1 MYAYQMDVPRPI
13 SMYDQVHAEVQRR
26 LGKATPDDCLM
37 HLATATDGGF
47 RITEVW
53 TSHEACD
60 RFADEVLRDVIASVA
75 GQDMLAGGP
84 PPSIELDVRAL
95 EVHA

>member
-1 MYAYQMDVPRPI
+1 MYAYQMDVAQPI

-26 LGKATPDDCLM
+26 LGKPTPDECLM

-60 RFADEVLRDVIASVA
+60 RFSDEVLRPIIGEVV
-75 GQDMLAGGP
+75 GQEMLAAGP
-84 PPSIELDVRAL
+84 PPSTELDVRAL
-95 EVHA
+95 ELHA